1 MAHYEYVLDALD
13 ARAAAYADSGV
24 PGARAGARS
33 AVEAAVQN

>member
-24 PGARAGARS
+24 PGERAGARS